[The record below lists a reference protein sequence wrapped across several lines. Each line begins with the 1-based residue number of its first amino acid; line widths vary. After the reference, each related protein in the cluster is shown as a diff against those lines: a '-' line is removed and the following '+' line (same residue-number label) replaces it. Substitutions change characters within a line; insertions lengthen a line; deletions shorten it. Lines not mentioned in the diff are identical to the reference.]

1 MQKKKMLIIRDMRP
15 EDTTAAAQIEAE
27 NFSRPWMASG
37 FLDAVHS
44 AHAIY
49 FVAELDGVITGYAG
63 MWTALDEGEITN
75 VSVRSSCWG
84 KHIGRQLVEALVEAG
99 RKAGGSSF
107 FLEVRQSN
115 KRAIALYRSC
125 GFEEAGLRKNFY
137 EAPTEHAVVM
147 CKR

>member
-1 MQKKKMLIIRDMRP
+1 MRP

-75 VSVRSSCWG
+75 VSVRSSCG
-84 KHIGRQLVEALVEAG
+84 GTCGGRQKSRGLLLLS
-99 RKAGGSSF
+99 GSAPKQQKSDRSVP
-107 FLEVRQSN
+107 FLR
-115 KRAIALYRSC
+115 
-125 GFEEAGLRKNFY
+125 F
-137 EAPTEHAVVM
+137 
-147 CKR
+147 

>member
-1 MQKKKMLIIRDMRP
+1 MRP

-99 RKAGGSSF
+99 RKAGVSSF
-107 FLEVRQSN
+107 FLEARQSN
-115 KRAIALYRSC
+115 KRAIALYLS
-125 GFEEAGLRKNFY
+125 LI
-137 EAPTEHAVVM
+137 HI
-147 CKR
+147 